1 MARYTESVCKQCR
14 SAGIKLFLKGS
25 KCNTAK
31 CPVSRRAYKPG
42 MHGQGKRVRLTDYGI
57 RLAEKQKAR
66 RVYGMMETQFF
77 NTFVKASKK
86 SGVTGEVFLQLL
98 EKRLDNVAYRLGLA
112 PSRAAARQFV
122 LHGGLTL
129 NGKKVNIPSL
139 QVRIGDKVAVV
150 SSFKAQAENNISAMN
165 RAVPS
170 WLSFEAGTLSAS
182 ITSEPNRTEID
193 TPVQENL
200 IVEFYSR

>member
-1 MARYTESVCKQCR
+1 MARYTDAVCKQCR
-14 SAGIKLFLKGS
+14 SVGIKLFLKGE
-25 KCNTAK
+25 KCNTGK

-42 MHGQGKRVRLTDYGI
+42 MHGQGKRVRLTDYGV

-66 RVYGMMETQFF
+66 RIYGLLEKQFH

-86 SGVTGEVFLQLL
+86 TGVTGEVFLQML
-98 EKRLDNVAYRLGLA
+98 EKRLDNVAYRLGFA

-129 NGKKVNIPSL
+129 NGKSVNIPSL
-139 QVRIGDKVAVV
+139 QVKIGDKVAV
-150 SSFKAQAENNISAMN
+150 SAAFKAQAEGNVSSMN

-170 WLSFEAGTLSAS
+170 WLAFDSGNFSAT
-182 ITSEPNRTEID
+182 INSEPSRSELDI
-193 TPVQENL
+193 PVQENL

>member
-1 MARYTESVCKQCR
+1 MARYTDAVCKQCR
-14 SAGIKLFLKGS
+14 SAGVKLFLKGS
-25 KCNTAK
+25 KCGGAK
-31 CPVSRRAYKPG
+31 CPIAKRPYKPG
-42 MHGQGKRVRLTDYGI
+42 MHGQGKRVRLTDYGV

-66 RVYGMMETQFF
+66 RVYGLMETQFH
-77 NTFVKASKK
+77 NTFVKASNK
-86 SGVTGEVFLQLL
+86 SGVTGEVFLQML

-139 QVRIGDKVAVV
+139 QVKVGDKLAVV
-150 SSFKAQAENNISAMN
+150 SSFTAQADGNIAAMN
-165 RAVPS
+165 KAVPS
-170 WLSFEAGTLSAS
+170 WLSYDAGTRTAAV
-182 ITSEPNRTEID
+182 TSEPNRAEID